1 MPHRWFPFDE
11 ITKDPE
17 IRVFCFAHAGG
28 NANFFRE
35 WRGTADLVEFYPV
48 QLPGHGTRLS
58 EPPLT
63 RLEDIVDAFAEA
75 AEPLLDRPFALF
87 GHSFGAWLAYA
98 AAQQIRTQYGQSTR
112 HLFVSGNVPPPKT
125 PRKTPNILTSIE
137 EAEKYMISLGGT
149 ASGLISDKELLEILT
164 PIFMTDI
171 NLLRIYHDKF
181 INPLKCPIT
190 AFLG

>member
-1 MPHRWFPFDE
+1 SQRD
-11 ITKDPE
+11 I
-17 IRVFCFAHAGG
+17 
-28 NANFFRE
+28 
-35 WRGTADLVEFYPV
+35 Y
-48 QLPGHGTRLS
+48 LS
-58 EPPLT
+58 P
-63 RLEDIVDAFAEA
+63 A
-75 AEPLLDRPFALF
+75 
-87 GHSFGAWLAYA
+87 
-98 AAQQIRTQYGQSTR
+98 
-112 HLFVSGNVPPPKT
+112 NVPPPKT

-190 AFLG
+190 AFLGDSDPLHTIEGVNAWKSQTSDQCVINLFPGNHFYLEHNRNGLTELIAASLQV